1 MPSRSELA
9 KIHIAKKELSLT
21 DPLYRDL
28 LFILFG
34 KKSARD
40 LDAQEVEELLTHF
53 LSLGWRP
60 IYTGGQVMAPGA
72 KRSRRPGKK
81 PLTGAGLGAKNAP
94 GGLRKNGPK
103 NRRDFPSRPGKKYDE
118 LGRRPGMASPA
129 QLRLIEFF
137 WMTGKGVRQKTPEA
151 LSHFLKHFFHVSDIR
166 SIRAAQVTRILGAI
180 RHVASESR

>member
-60 IYTGGQVMAPGA
+60 IYTGV
-72 KRSRRPGKK
+72 
-81 PLTGAGLGAKNAP
+81 
-94 GGLRKNGPK
+94 
-103 NRRDFPSRPGKKYDE
+103 
-118 LGRRPGMASPA
+118 
-129 QLRLIEFF
+129 
-137 WMTGKGVRQKTPEA
+137 V
-151 LSHFLKHFFHVSDIR
+151 
-166 SIRAAQVTRILGAI
+166 
-180 RHVASESR
+180 